1 MSFFTNP
8 NNPYPRSRKSVY
20 AKYGIV
26 GTSQPLAAQA
36 GLRVLQQGGNAVDA
50 AIATAACLTVVEP
63 TTNGIGSDAFAII
76 SINGQQYGINGS
88 GPAPQSLK
96 VADLQAAGLTEMP
109 KFGWTSIDVPGA
121 PAAWAAMVERFGQL
135 SLAED
140 LAPAITYAC
149 DGYPVSQTI
158 AYFWERAAQNYRQA
172 QKEAT
177 NPAIFDEWFKT
188 FCPNGHAPR
197 TGEVWQSAEQA
208 DTLTRIGQTQARDFY
223 EGTLAKK
230 IVAAAAQN
238 GGYLTA
244 EDLAAYQPAWVTPLK
259 LHYHGYDVLEL
270 PPNSQGVVALEAL
283 GLLQGWHFTNRD
295 SFDTVHHQIE
305 AIKLA
310 FADFFK
316 FAGDPQAMQLNPN
329 QLLASDYL
337 ASRSAL
343 IGESARP
350 PEAGDP
356 QSGGTVYLA
365 TADRDGNMVSM
376 IQSNYMGFGSGVV
389 VPGTGIALNNRGNNF
404 SFDPASPNVLE
415 GGKRPINTIIPGFL
429 TKNGTPIGPF
439 GVMGGFMQPQG
450 HLQVLMN
457 TIDFGLDPQ
466 AALDAPRWQWMHDQ
480 TVQVEREVPAV
491 TVNRLV
497 AAGHHI
503 VVQSEPNVF
512 GRGQV
517 IWRNPETQTYVGGSE
532 SRTDGAMAV
541 W

>member
-8 NNPYPRSRKSVY
+8 YNPYPRSRKSVY
-20 AKYGIV
+20 AKYGMV

-36 GLRVLQQGGNAVDA
+36 GLRILQQGGNAVDA
-50 AIATAACLTVVEP
+50 AVATAACLTVVEP
-63 TTNGIGSDAFAII
+63 TTNGIGSDAFAIV
-76 SINGQQYGINGS
+76 SINGQQYGMNGS
-88 GPAPQSLK
+88 GPAPRSLDIATLK
-96 VADLQAAGLTEMP
+96 AAGLKAMP
-109 KFGWTSIDVPGA
+109 KFGWTAIDVPGA
-121 PAAWAAMVERFGQL
+121 PAAWAAMVDRFGKL

-140 LAPAITYAC
+140 LAPAIAYAR

-172 QKEAT
+172 QQAAL
-177 NPAIFDEWFKT
+177 NPAVFDEWFKT
-188 FCPNGHAPR
+188 FCPAGHAPKA
-197 TGEVWQSAEQA
+197 GEIWQSTAQAE
-208 DTLTRIGQTQARDFY
+208 TLTQIAQSQGRDFY
-223 EGTLAKK
+223 QGSLAQK
-230 IVAAAAQN
+230 IVAAAKHF
-238 GGYLTA
+238 GGYLTLA
-244 EDLAAYQPAWVTPLK
+244 DLAAYRPAWVTPLQ
-259 LHYHGYDVLEL
+259 LNYHGYEVLEL

-283 GLLQGWHFTNRD
+283 GLLRDTHFTDRD
-295 SFDTVHHQIE
+295 GFTTIHHQIE

-316 FAGDPQAMQLNPN
+316 FAGDPRTMQLDPQ
-329 QLLASDYL
+329 QLLAPDYL
-337 ASRSAL
+337 HQRQQL
-343 IGESARP
+343 IGQTARP

-365 TADRDGNMVSM
+365 TADKDGNMVSM

-389 VPGTGIALNNRGNNF
+389 VPDTGIALNNRGHNF
-404 SFDPASPNVLE
+404 SFDPHSPNILQ

-429 TKNGTPIGPF
+429 TQQGTPIGPF

-480 TVQVEREVPAV
+480 TVQVEREIRPTTV
-491 TVNRLV
+491 TQLIN
-497 AAGHHI
+497 AGHDII
-503 VVQSEPNVF
+503 VQPEPNVF

-517 IWRNPETQTYVGGSE
+517 IWRNPATQTYVGGSE
-532 SRTDGAMAV
+532 SRTDGAMTV